1 VWTVVCVCV
10 CVWGQREWSHS
21 FIHSFVGALRA
32 VGRRSPSAL
41 ACTYVERPAA
51 VADDDAPAVVGAV
64 AYKEGA
70 EEVAAPDKKKRKGKS
85 GGGKKGRR
93 GTASD
98 WVGARQLHQHCQAQ
112 GLAIRIRNDQSSVT
126 TPRHLEE
133 PPPRPSFDALGEG
146 WVPSMHEGGGESL
159 HLMSCIHQ

>member
-1 VWTVVCVCV
+1 MDGVG

-21 FIHSFVGALRA
+21 FIHSLALCGRSVGRS

-64 AYKEGA
+64 AYEEGA
-70 EEVAAPDKKKRKGKS
+70 EEVAAPEKKKRKGKKWWWWEGS
-85 GGGKKGRR
+85 K

-98 WVGARQLHQHCQAQ
+98 WVGARQQHQHCQAQ

-126 TPRHLEE
+126 TPRHLEK

-146 WVPSMHEGGGESL
+146 WIPSMHGGGGESP
-159 HLMSCIHQ
+159 HLMLCIHP